1 MAKKKE
7 EVRSRSIDPA
17 ANELLEYADA
27 EGISTMFSRAEE
39 IKACNIGAEGACC
52 KVCFMGPCRFTGKD
66 KEEKTGVCGATLA
79 TVAARNYIRSAAGGA
94 SAHADHG
101 RGIAMT
107 LLAVARG
114 ETHDYQIKDPKK
126 LRVVAGYFDIGTE
139 ARRIASWPKR
149 WPLLRCMILAGR
161 MDIKHTCSVLPRS
174 GRNSGRNS
182 VSLMSP

>member
-107 LLAVARG
+107 LLVVGRVQTR
-114 ETHDYQIKDPKK
+114 EYQINDPNS
-126 LRVVAGYFDIGTE
+126 LRVA
-139 ARRIASWPKR
+139 
-149 WPLLRCMILAGR
+149 AGR
-161 MDIKHTCSVLPRS
+161 FALRTEGKEDGQL
-174 GRNSGRNS
+174 
-182 VSLMSP
+182 